1 MWCWCRSEADEALST
16 EDISR
21 LVAGLP
27 SMFLF
32 AVVWSIGAT
41 CDNQGRLEFD
51 TFLRQRC
58 AGRVPAALHCTVHDS
73 FWPGCQLSTDQ
84 AASSSS
90 FCSPT
95 SS

>member
-1 MWCWCRSEADEALST
+1 MCWCRSEADEALSG
-16 EDISR
+16 EDISK

-41 CDNQGRLEFD
+41 CDNQGRLDFD

-58 AGRVPAALHCTVHDS
+58 AGRVPAVLHCTVHDR
-73 FWPGCQLSTDQ
+73 F
-84 AASSSS
+84 
-90 FCSPT
+90 
-95 SS
+95 